1 MQPKKKHYF
10 DVSSADW
17 SIVVSADSPTMA
29 AKKALAFMMKAR
41 ESNVNLSFAI
51 CVKRIFPEN
60 PEEDLLKTVDI
71 LRMLGKT
78 KEADSLQEIAESYA
92 EEVSGRRKLKN
103 VAKW

>member
-1 MQPKKKHYF
+1 MHPKKKHYF
-10 DVSSADW
+10 DVASADW
-17 SIVVSADSPTMA
+17 FIVVSADSPRTA

-60 PEEDLLKTVDI
+60 SEEQLFKTVDI
-71 LRMLGKT
+71 LKMLGKL
-78 KEADSLQEIAESYA
+78 KEAESLQEIADSFAGGVLEDK
-92 EEVSGRRKLKN
+92 KLRN